1 MREEQISS
9 SQHPRNNNI
18 LNSTTAT
25 TTKEI
30 KCRNNI
36 FYGVVTWYLGWNIL
50 KDNKNKM
57 LIHYITKLLW
67 RHCALNCTTGWFKYF
82 IVAIYFE
89 GNVRCASRPMIL
101 FILICFEGNAHD
113 YWYLDVCNMTRWV
126 RIVLIGNCVFSL
138 KLLQEISWS
147 RELHLSKTDSKWY
160 QPANLSRIRNNLI
173 QSLEHQPWEEA
184 WEEWGEQ
191 WSEWWWI
198 VWSQNWFNPCL
209 DQSPLHWWVPGKIW
223 SRLSHS
229 QLCQLSPVQ
238 PRTILRTQHW
248 RLSKIL
254 QFQTP
259 LCCSSKFHH
268 WPLWR

>member
-1 MREEQISS
+1 MSDVHPDQWFYLFWSALKAMRMTTD
-9 SQHPRNNNI
+9 I
-18 LNSTTAT
+18 L
-25 TTKEI
+25 
-30 KCRNNI
+30 
-36 FYGVVTWYLGWNIL
+36 
-50 KDNKNKM
+50 
-57 LIHYITKLLW
+57 
-67 RHCALNCTTGWFKYF
+67 
-82 IVAIYFE
+82 
-89 GNVRCASRPMIL
+89 
-101 FILICFEGNAHD
+101 
-113 YWYLDVCNMTRWV
+113 V

-138 KLLQEISWS
+138 KLLQGISWS
-147 RELHLSKTDSKWY
+147 RELHHSKTDSKRH
-160 QPANLSRIRNNLI
+160 QPANQLRIRNHLI

-191 WSEWWWI
+191 LSEWWWI
-198 VWSQNWFNPCL
+198 VWSQNWFDPCL